1 MHGSIQEVLQLI
13 NKAQS
18 ALGEN
23 TLQKT
28 LTTSSNII
36 NYDLQAP
43 AKNLYPVIT
52 PLRNRIPRVP
62 GQGGTATN
70 WKAIFGLTGSGV
82 KSMPWIPEG
91 QRSGRMSYSAIDK
104 AASYRTLGEE
114 DTVSEEALNAAM
126 GFEDLMSTMAMRLL
140 QGTFIKE
147 EFAILGG
154 NKSVAL
160 GTPTTPTLSAS
171 GSGATL
177 PAATYSVIVVA
188 LTLEGINAASLATG
202 VVQAPT
208 ITGADGKT
216 YVLNGGSSQKSAAAS
231 QAVTLGQTLF
241 ASTPAING
249 AVGYAWYTGT
259 AGSEKLEA
267 ITTIN
272 SVTFTKPLAG
282 TGQAATA
289 VTIDA
294 SLNASAAFDG
304 LLYSA
309 LLSGSGAYV
318 NTLATGTA
326 GTGTPLTAGGRGNV
340 NELDLMFQYMWDN
353 FRCGPTVILAN
364 SQEVKNITNKVLSSA
379 SGPLLRYDGGSGKDP
394 YAIVGNGVVEAYYNP
409 FALGGG
415 YRVPILIH
423 PNVPAGTLLGWC
435 ENLPAQYQSSEVPNV
450 AEMKIRKEYKQ
461 TFWPQVTRSRDCG
474 VYVEETLAVYL
485 PGAMGVIN
493 NIANG

>member
-1 MHGSIQEVLQLI
+1 MLKSIQETLELLKKI
-13 NKAQS
+13 QS
-18 ALGEN
+18 NVGGD
-23 TLQKT
+23 TLQKA
-28 LTTSSNII
+28 LTTSSGIV

-70 WKAIFGLTGSGV
+70 WKAIMALVGSGV
-82 KSMPWIPEG
+82 KSMPWVPEG
-91 QRSGRMSYSAIDK
+91 QRSGRMSYSAVDK
-104 AASYRTLGEE
+104 AASYRTIGEE
-114 DTVSEEALNAAM
+114 DNVTEEAINAAQ

-154 NKSVAL
+154 NNSVAL
-160 GTPTTPTLSAS
+160 GTPGTPTLAAA

-177 PAATYSVIVVA
+177 PALTYSVICVA
-188 LTLEGINAASLATG
+188 LTLEGMNAASLSGG
-202 VVQAPT
+202 VVQAQT

-216 YVLNGGSSQKSAAAS
+216 YVLNGGSSQKSAAAT
-231 QAVTLGQTLF
+231 QAVTLGQSLSCSV
-241 ASTPAING
+241 APVAGAI
-249 AVGYAWYTGT
+249 GYAWYTGA
-259 AGSEKLEA
+259 AGSEKLEK

-272 SVTFTKPLAG
+272 SVTFSAPLAG

-294 SLNASAAFDG
+294 SRNASYGFDG
-304 LLYSA
+304 LLYTA
-309 LLSGSGAYV
+309 LASGSNAYV
-318 NTLATGTA
+318 KTMATGTA

-340 NELDLMFQYMWDN
+340 SELDDLLQSMWDN
-353 FRCGPTVILAN
+353 YRCGPTVILAN
-364 SQEVKNITNKVLSSA
+364 SQEVKNITNKVLSNA
-379 SGPLLRYDGGSGKDP
+379 SGPLLRYEQPGQNP

-415 YRVPILIH
+415 YKIPIIIH
-423 PNVPAGTLLGWC
+423 PNLPAGTLLGYC

-450 AEMKIRKEYKQ
+450 AEMKIRKDYMQ
-461 TFWPQVTRSRDCG
+461 TFWPQTTRSRDCG
-474 VYVEETLAVYL
+474 VYAEEVLAVYA
-485 PGAMGVIN
+485 PFATAVIT